1 MPLESRFAARGSVVL
16 VWALTMLIQSP
27 AVAGE
32 PQGVEGLLSSAT
44 RLMVFSPH
52 PDDETLGAGG
62 LIQRVLYLGGLVKV
76 VFMTSGDGYP
86 EGVELE
92 DHIRRPTAEDY
103 REYGQEREDEARR
116 VLAALGMRDQDI
128 VFLGYPDGGLCRLLA
143 GEHQSRRH
151 PYVSPYTKR
160 DSPPPSEAVLPKAE
174 YDRDDLVLEIVR
186 LLEEF
191 RPNLLTFTRK
201 EDAHPDH
208 CSTAVFVHEALR
220 RAQEK
225 QPSYKPTVLT
235 FLIHYGQWPI
245 GGESGT
251 GSRLLPPQ
259 DFPEKNWIDLPLNAG
274 EVETKRKA
282 LFQYSTQMLVMGR
295 FLTSFARSNELFS
308 LESGR
313 SEEGWKKAKCCP

>member
-1 MPLESRFAARGSVVL
+1 MTRWSFAL
-16 VWALTMLIQSP
+16 VWALTVLVRSP
-27 AVAGE
+27 AFAGE
-32 PQGVEGLLSSAT
+32 TQGVEGFLSSAT

-62 LIQRVLYLGGLVKV
+62 LIQRVLGLGGSAKV

-103 REYGQEREDEARR
+103 REYGQEREGEARR
-116 VLAALGMRDQDI
+116 VLGALGMKERDI

-143 GEHQSRRH
+143 GEHLSRRH

-160 DSPPPSEAVLPKAE
+160 DSPPPSEALLPKAE
-174 YDRDDLVLEIVR
+174 YDRNDLVQEIVR

-191 RPNLLTFTRK
+191 HPSLVSFTRR

-208 CSTAVFVHEALR
+208 CSTYVFVHEALR

-245 GGESGT
+245 GEESGT
-251 GSRLLPPQ
+251 GSRLLPPK
-259 DFPEKNWIDLPLNAG
+259 DFPKKDWVELSLSDA
-274 EVETKRKA
+274 EMETKRKA
-282 LFQYSTQMLVMGR
+282 LLQYSSQMLVMGR
-295 FLTSFARSNELFS
+295 FLLSFARSNELFS
-308 LESGR
+308 LDSGR
-313 SEEGWKKAKCCP
+313 SEKNWNNAKCCP

>member
-1 MPLESRFAARGSVVL
+1 MFSESCRRRWGAVLLSFLILSDSGFALGGESR
-16 VWALTMLIQSP
+16 
-27 AVAGE
+27 
-32 PQGVEGLLSSAT
+32 GVEKFLSPAT

-62 LIQRVLYLGGLVKV
+62 LIQRVLRLGGSVKV

-103 REYGQEREDEARR
+103 REYGQEREGEARR
-116 VLAALGMRDQDI
+116 VLGALGMKGEDI

-143 GEHQSRRH
+143 GAHLSRRH
-151 PYVSPYTKR
+151 PYTSPYTKR
-160 DSPPPSEAVLPKAE
+160 DRPPRSEAVLPKAE
-174 YDRDDLVLEIVR
+174 YDRNDLVQEIVR

-191 RPNLLTFTRK
+191 RPNLLAFTRK

-208 CSTAVFVHEALR
+208 CSTYVFLHEALSR
-220 RAQEK
+220 VEEK
-225 QPSYKPTVLT
+225 DPSLRPTALT

-245 GGESGT
+245 GSDSGT
-251 GSRLLPPQ
+251 GSRLFPPKG
-259 DFPEKNWIDLPLNAG
+259 FPEKEWIELSLNDV
-274 EVETKRKA
+274 EKETKRKA
-282 LFQYSTQMLVMGR
+282 LFLYHSQMLVMGR
-295 FLTSFARSNELFS
+295 FLTSFARSNELFT

-313 SEEGWKKAKCCP
+313 SDEKRKEAECCP